1 MLGGAGS
8 DAMRGNLG
16 AVSNVLFADFVSR
29 NKDLN
34 CKRSSIAIKTLSS
47 GSDLIP
53 AHKFSNIRF

>member
-16 AVSNVLFADFVSR
+16 AVKNVLFSDFVSR
-29 NKDLN
+29 DRDKN
-34 CKRSSIAIKTLSS
+34 CKMSSIAIKTLSS

-53 AHKFSNIRF
+53 AH